1 MYNKDEILAEAD
13 RISERI
19 KDLDIVKEYHRVEQQ
34 IHNNKQIEQKMK
46 DLKRIKNNLSI
57 YKIMERRKH

>member
-19 KDLDIVKEYHRVEQQ
+19 KDLVFDSF
-34 IHNNKQIEQKMK
+34 
-46 DLKRIKNNLSI
+46 LNLSFSVQFVYYYEFVVLHDDI
-57 YKIMERRKH
+57 PLRYLSL